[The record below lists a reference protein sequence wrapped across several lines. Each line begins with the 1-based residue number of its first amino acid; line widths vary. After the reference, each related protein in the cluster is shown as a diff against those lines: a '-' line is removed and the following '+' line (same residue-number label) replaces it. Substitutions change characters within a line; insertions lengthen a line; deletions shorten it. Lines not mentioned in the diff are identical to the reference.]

1 MLTTSFMISNRRA
14 VQQALYPQKVGALA
28 GCSVVFGCQVQNR
41 SICTVGWMVARGR
54 DDRSSRTGCTGQSL
68 PYPGT
73 WGGSPAGIAPGRA
86 RSLPGS
92 RRGVRHSRLDT
103 AVQLGDLHPAAGT
116 RGA

>member
-54 DDRSSRTGCTGQSL
+54 DDRSSTHWLHRAEFALSGYLGRES
-68 PYPGT
+68 
-73 WGGSPAGIAPGRA
+73 SRDRA
-86 RSLPGS
+86 RSSPVFAGKPS
-92 RRGVRHSRLDT
+92 RS
-103 AVQLGDLHPAAGT
+103 
-116 RGA
+116 